1 MAFYICLATHMIIR
15 KMRQL
20 FLANSMSSWRHIGMK
35 DKNKNGIGI
44 SFGINGIKEAWK
56 RELNFRIYII
66 VAAFVIGA
74 CIIFPVTTLEILIIF
89 IMIYIV
95 LITEL
100 MNSIVERL
108 IDYLQP
114 EWH

>member
-20 FLANSMSSWRHIGMK
+20 CLAISMPSWRHIVLNDVNKYLIGM
-35 DKNKNGIGI
+35 
-44 SFGINGIKEAWK
+44 SFTINGIKEAWK
-56 RELNFRIYII
+56 RELNLRFHII
-66 VAAFVIGA
+66 VAGFVIGA
-74 CIIFPVTTLEILIIF
+74 CIIFPVTTLEFLIIF

-100 MNSIVERL
+100 MNSIVER
-108 IDYLQP
+108 
-114 EWH
+114 

>member
-1 MAFYICLATHMIIR
+1 MMNILLKNRI
-15 KMRQL
+15 
-20 FLANSMSSWRHIGMK
+20 SSRMNIVMN
-35 DKNKNGIGI
+35 DKNKNCIGL
-44 SFGINGIKEAWK
+44 SFAINGIKEAWK
-56 RELNFRIYII
+56 RELNFRIHII

-74 CIIFPVTTLEILIIF
+74 CIIFPLTTLEILIIF

-114 EWH
+114 E

>member
-20 FLANSMSSWRHIGMK
+20 CLANRMPSWRHIVLN
-35 DKNKNGIGI
+35 DKNKNGIGVSIAI
-44 SFGINGIKEAWK
+44 SAIEGAWK
-56 RELNFRIYII
+56 RELNCRIRII

-74 CIIFPVTTLEILIIF
+74 FIIFPLTTLEILIIF

-100 MNSIVERL
+100 MNNIVER
-108 IDYLQP
+108 
-114 EWH
+114 